1 MIFSGPAI
9 PKLANRTIAMI
20 HSRLYLDF
28 FIRDK
33 FTDDTGFSEMYIMDE
48 CAKSF
53 RVVYGLQKFSLFK
66 EKFGTLIN
74 GFQVIQA
81 QLVTVTPSGQGKS
94 VTLSN
99 CHCKQR

>member
-74 GFQVIQA
+74 LFQVIM
-81 QLVTVTPSGQGKS
+81 
-94 VTLSN
+94 
-99 CHCKQR
+99 R